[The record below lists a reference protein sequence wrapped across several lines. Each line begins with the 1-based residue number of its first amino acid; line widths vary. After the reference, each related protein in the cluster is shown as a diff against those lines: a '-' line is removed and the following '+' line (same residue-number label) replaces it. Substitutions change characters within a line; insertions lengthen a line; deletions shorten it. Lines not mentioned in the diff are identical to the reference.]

1 MDNAYNRYE
10 ADDVVGLAINPMT
23 SEIYAMASRPTFDLE
38 NYKDYS
44 QEIFNRNL
52 PIWKSYEPGST
63 FKICTFAAGLEEKV
77 FRIDEKFY
85 DPGYMIVDGTRI
97 RDWKKGGHG
106 DETFLQVL
114 ENSCNPGFM
123 TIGLRLGKEKLF
135 EYIDKFGFGTKTGID
150 LNGESSGILF
160 NLDKVGPLE
169 LATTSFGQGVSV
181 TAIQQVQSV
190 SAVVNDGNMYTP
202 YVVSSISED
211 ETGIIIKAI
220 TVPAISKITVLLA

>member
-1 MDNAYNRYE
+1 MDDLSGYYKNASSGLDIYLTIDLNIQLSLERVMDNAYNRYE

-97 RDWKKGGHG
+97 RDWKRVVMGMKPFYRYWKTHV
-106 DETFLQVL
+106 TLVL
-114 ENSCNPGFM
+114 
-123 TIGLRLGKEKLF
+123 
-135 EYIDKFGFGTKTGID
+135 
-150 LNGESSGILF
+150 
-160 NLDKVGPLE
+160 
-169 LATTSFGQGVSV
+169 
-181 TAIQQVQSV
+181 
-190 SAVVNDGNMYTP
+190 
-202 YVVSSISED
+202 
-211 ETGIIIKAI
+211 
-220 TVPAISKITVLLA
+220 